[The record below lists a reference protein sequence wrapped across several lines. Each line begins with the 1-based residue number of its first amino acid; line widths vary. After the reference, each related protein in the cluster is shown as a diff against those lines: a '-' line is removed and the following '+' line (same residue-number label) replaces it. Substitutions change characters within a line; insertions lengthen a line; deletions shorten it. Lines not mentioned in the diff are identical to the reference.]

1 MKIVKYITKKICSP
15 IVDRSIFRSWL
26 MITLLHW
33 VLQGC
38 VSTEALYAKYDQ
50 HACRVA
56 IVETASGET
65 LVQELGKVEPK
76 TMGWEPAINFKTGDD
91 TLDVQ
96 AKRLLDRDIAVL
108 KQYRELRVNVRG
120 YADKVGTEQFNRE
133 LSKRR
138 AAGTVSYLVA
148 GGISRSRIEEVSLG
162 EDGPVINTK
171 DEEEL
176 ATNRRVELVLLDFNG
191 NLVRYKVAD
200 SLSEKPAVDEP
211 AVKAAHGER

>member
-15 IVDRSIFRSWL
+15 IVDRSIFRTWL

-33 VLQGC
+33 VLQG
-38 VSTEALYAKYDQ
+38 
-50 HACRVA
+50 CRVA

-91 TLDVQ
+91 ALDVQ
-96 AKRLLDRDIAVL
+96 AKRLLDKDIAVL

-120 YADKVGTEQFNRE
+120 YADKVGTDQFNRE

-200 SLSEKPAVDEP
+200 SLSEEPAVDEP